1 MFCFY
6 EQIPSFF
13 SVSLCVFSVSSVAEN
28 VKLWQML
35 LQIST
40 THSPATDLGYL
51 LAKNPDKAQSFDLS
65 FGRAHAFYPVASE
78 TQCDFALLLEVDP
91 IALVRGKNKND
102 SGPLAQ
108 YVNDRPYVAGSFAS
122 VAIAQVLRS
131 ALSGQSRERP
141 ELAASALDFVA
152 RVNAIP
158 CSGDGSF
165 ARSLFDPLGYHVE
178 LDIPQL
184 DPQFGWGNAPCAAL
198 TLHGHVKLSDLLAHL
213 YVLLPVL
220 DDSKHYFIGEAE
232 VEKLLKRGAGWLE
245 NHPQRDLIVARYLK
259 RQRKLI
265 NSANAMLER
274 LAPDADET
282 DAPDAEE
289 ERIEKPLSLHQL
301 RLDAVT
307 DELKKSG
314 AKTVLDLGCGEGR
327 LLRAL
332 LDERQF
338 ETIIGV
344 DASHRALDV
353 AADKLKLERM
363 APLKR
368 ERLTL
373 LHGALTYRDDRLK
386 NFDAAALVEVVE
398 HLDPARLPAFEKA
411 IWQWARPAT
420 VVLTTPNRE
429 YNAHWA
435 SLPAGKMRH
444 KDHRFEWT
452 RAEFAQ
458 WAQRVAEENGY
469 SVEIRPLGPE
479 DENWGA
485 PSQMAVFRR

>member
-1 MFCFY
+1 
-6 EQIPSFF
+6 
-13 SVSLCVFSVSSVAEN
+13 
-28 VKLWQML
+28 ML

-40 THSPATDLGYL
+40 SHLPGAPATDFGYL
-51 LAKNPDKAQSFDLS
+51 LAKNPDKVQAFDLS
-65 FGRAHAFYPVASE
+65 FGRAHAFYPVANE
-78 TQCDFALLLEVDP
+78 NQCDFALLLEVDP
-91 IALVRGKNKND
+91 ITLVRGKNRND

-131 ALSGQSRERP
+131 ALGGQSKEKP
-141 ELAASALDFVA
+141 ELADCALDLVA
-152 RVNAIP
+152 RIDAIS

-165 ARSLFDPLGYHVE
+165 VRGLFEPLGYAVE
-178 LDIPQL
+178 LEIPRL
-184 DPQFGWGNAPCAAL
+184 DPNSSWGAAPCAAL
-198 TLHGHVKLSDLLAHL
+198 TLRAKVKLRDLLAHL

-220 DDSKHYFIGEAE
+220 DNNKHYFIGPEE

-245 NHPQRDLIVARYLK
+245 DHPQREIIVSRYLK
-259 RQRKLI
+259 RQRKLMD
-265 NSANAMLER
+265 AATEMLER
-274 LAPDADET
+274 LAPETADEVEI
-282 DAPDAEE
+282 AEE
-289 ERIEKPLSLHQL
+289 PSEKTVSLHQL
-301 RLDAVT
+301 RLDAVL

-314 AKTVLDLGCGEGR
+314 AKSVLDLGCGEGR

-332 LDERQF
+332 LDEKQF
-338 ETIIGV
+338 ENIIGV

-353 AADKLKLERM
+353 AADKLHLERM

-398 HLDPARLPAFEKA
+398 HLDPARLPAFERA
-411 IWQWARPAT
+411 VWEWARPQT

-429 YNAHWA
+429 YNAHWE

-444 KDHRFEWT
+444 GDHRFEWT
-452 RAEFAQ
+452 RAEFTN
-458 WAQRVAEENGY
+458 WAERVAADFGY
-469 SVEIRPLGPE
+469 GVEISALGPN
-479 DENWGA
+479 DEGLGA
-485 PSQMAVFRR
+485 PSQMAVFRRL

>member
-1 MFCFY
+1 
-6 EQIPSFF
+6 
-13 SVSLCVFSVSSVAEN
+13 
-28 VKLWQML
+28 ML

-40 THSPATDLGYL
+40 TYSPATDIGYL

-65 FGRAHAFYPVASE
+65 FGRAHAFYSVATE
-78 TQCDFALLLEVDP
+78 NQCDFALLLEVDP

-131 ALSGQSRERP
+131 ALGGQSKEKP
-141 ELAASALDFVA
+141 ELAQTVLDLVA
-152 RVNAIP
+152 CVDAIP

-165 ARSLFDPLGYHVE
+165 VRSLFEPLGYQVE
-178 LDIPQL
+178 LDIPTL
-184 DPQFGWGNAPCAAL
+184 DPKFDWGRAPCAAL
-198 TLHGHVKLSDLLAHL
+198 ALRGNVKLSDLLAHL

-220 DDSKHYFIGEAE
+220 DDSKHYFIGEDE

-245 NHPQRDLIVARYLK
+245 THPLREVIAARYLK

-265 NSANAMLER
+265 NSALERLER
-274 LAPDADET
+274 LAPETADENE
-282 DAPDAEE
+282 APDEVEAPT
-289 ERIEKPLSLHQL
+289 EKAISLHQL
-301 RLDAVT
+301 RLDAVL

-314 AKTVLDLGCGEGR
+314 AKSVLDLGCGEGR
-327 LLRAL
+327 LLRGL
-332 LDERQF
+332 LDEKQF
-338 ETIIGV
+338 ERIIGV

-353 AADKLKLERM
+353 AADKLHLERM

-386 NFDAAALVEVVE
+386 NFDAAALVEVIE

-411 IWQWARPAT
+411 VWEWARPQT

-429 YNAHWA
+429 YNAHWE

-444 KDHRFEWT
+444 SDHRFEWN
-452 RAEFAQ
+452 RAEFLS
-458 WAQRVAEENGY
+458 WAERVATDNGY
-469 SVEIRPLGPE
+469 QVEVRPLGPE
-479 DENWGA
+479 DENLGA
-485 PSQMAVFRR
+485 PSQMAMFTR

>member
-1 MFCFY
+1 
-6 EQIPSFF
+6 
-13 SVSLCVFSVSSVAEN
+13 
-28 VKLWQML
+28 ML

-40 THSPATDLGYL
+40 SAFSGAPATDIGFL

-65 FGRAHAFYPVASE
+65 FGRAHAFYPVANE
-78 TQCDFALLLEVDP
+78 NQCDFALLLEVDP
-91 IALVRGKNKND
+91 IALVRGKNKRD

-131 ALSGQSRERP
+131 ALGGQCKEKP
-141 ELAASALDFVA
+141 ELAQSALDLVA
-152 RVNAIP
+152 RVDAIP
-158 CSGDGSF
+158 CLGDGSF
-165 ARSLFDPLGYHVE
+165 TRSLFEPLGYEVE
-178 LDIPQL
+178 LDIPKL
-184 DPQFGWGNAPCAAL
+184 DPQFDWGAAPSAAL
-198 TLHGHVKLSDLLAHL
+198 TLRGRVKLSDLLAHL

-220 DDSKHYFIGEAE
+220 DDSKHYFIGESE

-245 NHPQRDLIVARYLK
+245 THPQREIIAARYLK
-259 RQRKLI
+259 RQRKLV
-265 NSANAMLER
+265 NSALEMLAR
-274 LAPDADET
+274 LAPETEDET
-282 DAPDAEE
+282 DATGEAEE
-289 ERIEKPLSLHQL
+289 PTETLSLHQI
-301 RLDAVT
+301 RLDAVL
-307 DELKKSG
+307 DELKNSDAKS
-314 AKTVLDLGCGEGR
+314 VLDLGCGEGR
-327 LLRAL
+327 LLRGL

-338 ETIIGV
+338 ERIIGV

-363 APLKR
+363 APLKA

-411 IWQWARPAT
+411 VWQWARPQT

-429 YNAHWA
+429 YNAHWE

-444 KDHRFEWT
+444 GDHRFEWT
-452 RAEFAQ
+452 RAEFAS
-458 WAQRVAEENGY
+458 WAGRVADENGY
-469 SVEIRPLGPE
+469 SVAISPLGPQ
-479 DENWGA
+479 DENLGA
-485 PSQMAVFRR
+485 PSQMAVFRKT

>member
-1 MFCFY
+1 MRAS
-6 EQIPSFF
+6 PL
-13 SVSLCVFSVSSVAEN
+13 VK
-28 VKLWQML
+28 VKLILML

-40 THSPATDLGYL
+40 THQPATDIGYL

-65 FGRAHAFYPVASE
+65 FGRAHAFYPVADAE
-78 TQCDFALLLEVDP
+78 QCDFALLLEVDP
-91 IALVRGKNKND
+91 IALVRGKNSRD

-131 ALSGQSRERP
+131 ALSGTCKEKP
-141 ELAASALDFVA
+141 ELVDVNLPLRA
-152 RVNAIP
+152 RVEAIP

-165 ARSLFDPLGYHVE
+165 VRSLFEPLGYEVA
-178 LDIPQL
+178 LDIPAL
-184 DPQFGWGNAPCAAL
+184 DPQFDWGRAPCAAL
-198 TLHGHVKLSDLLAHL
+198 DLRGELKLSELLAHL

-220 DDSKHYFIGEAE
+220 DDNKHYFIGPEE

-245 NHPQRDLIVARYLK
+245 THPQREVIASRYLK
-259 RQRKLI
+259 RQRGLV
-265 NSANAMLER
+265 NDALQRLER
-274 LAPDADET
+274 LAPETADET
-282 DAPDAEE
+282 EAPDAAE
-289 ERIEKPLSLHQL
+289 ERIEKPLSLHQI
-301 RLDAVT
+301 RLDAV
-307 DELKKSG
+307 LKQLKSSG
-314 AKTVLDLGCGEGR
+314 AKSVLDLGCGEGR
-327 LLRAL
+327 LLRGL

-338 ETIIGV
+338 ERIIGV

-398 HLDPARLPAFEKA
+398 HLDPARLNAFEKA
-411 IWQWARPAT
+411 VWEWARPAT

-429 YNAHWA
+429 YNAHWG

-444 KDHRFEWT
+444 RDHRFEWT
-452 RAEFAQ
+452 REEFAN
-458 WAQRVAEENGY
+458 WANRVADDYGY
-469 SVEIRPLGPE
+469 GVEISPLGPE
-479 DENWGA
+479 DEALGA
-485 PSQMAVFRR
+485 PSQMAVFRKL

>member
-1 MFCFY
+1 
-6 EQIPSFF
+6 
-13 SVSLCVFSVSSVAEN
+13 
-28 VKLWQML
+28 ML

-40 THSPATDLGYL
+40 THAPATDLGYL

-65 FGRAHAFYPVASE
+65 FGRAHAFYPVADADNC
-78 TQCDFALLLEVDP
+78 TFALLLEVDP

-108 YVNDRPYVAGSFAS
+108 YVNDRPYVASSFAS

-131 ALSGQSRERP
+131 ALGGQSRERP
-141 ELAASALDFVA
+141 LLADTALPLRA
-152 RVNAIP
+152 RVEAIP

-165 ARSLFDPLGYHVE
+165 VRSLFEPLGYQVT
-178 LDIPQL
+178 LDIPKL
-184 DPQFGWGNAPCAAL
+184 DPQFEWGQAPCAAL
-198 TLHGHVKLSDLLAHL
+198 ELRGQLKLSDLLAHL

-220 DDSKHYFIGEAE
+220 DDNKHYFIGEAE

-245 NHPQRDLIVARYLK
+245 THPQREVITSRYLK
-259 RQRKLI
+259 RQRGLV
-265 NSANAMLER
+265 NAALERLER
-274 LAPDADET
+274 LAPETADEET
-282 DAPDAEE
+282 EAPDAAEAG
-289 ERIEKPLSLHQL
+289 IEKPLSLHQI
-301 RLDAVT
+301 RLDAVL
-307 DELKKSG
+307 DALKNSG
-314 AKTVLDLGCGEGR
+314 AKSVLDLGCGEGR

-338 ETIIGV
+338 ERIIGV
-344 DASHRALDV
+344 DASHRALDI

-386 NFDAAALVEVVE
+386 GFDAAALVEVVE
-398 HLDPARLPAFEKA
+398 HLDPARLGAFERA
-411 IWQWARPAT
+411 VWEWARPAT

-429 YNAHWA
+429 YNAHWEN
-435 SLPAGKMRH
+435 LPAGKMRH
-444 KDHRFEWT
+444 RDHRFEWD

-458 WAQRVAEENGY
+458 WANRVADDYGY
-469 SVEIRPLGPE
+469 AVEISPLGPQ
-479 DENWGA
+479 DEALGA
-485 PSQMAVFRR
+485 PSQMAVFAR

>member
-1 MFCFY
+1 
-6 EQIPSFF
+6 
-13 SVSLCVFSVSSVAEN
+13 
-28 VKLWQML
+28 ML

-40 THSPATDLGYL
+40 SQISGAPATDLGFL
-51 LAKNPDKAQSFDLS
+51 LAKNPAKAQSFDLS
-65 FGRAHAFYPVASE
+65 FGRAHAFYPVADE
-78 TQCDFALLLEVDP
+78 NQCDFALLLEVDP

-141 ELAASALDFVA
+141 ELAETALPLRA
-152 RVNAIP
+152 RVEAIP

-165 ARSLFDPLGYHVE
+165 ARSLFEPLGYHVN
-178 LDIPQL
+178 LDIPKL
-184 DPQFGWGNAPCAAL
+184 DPKFEWGSAPCAAL
-198 TLHGHVKLSDLLAHL
+198 ELRGHLKLSDLLAHL

-245 NHPQRDLIVARYLK
+245 THPQRELIASRYLK
-259 RQRKLI
+259 RQRGLV
-265 NSANAMLER
+265 NSALERLER
-274 LAPDADET
+274 LAPETADEAET
-282 DAPDAEE
+282 PDAAEE
-289 ERIEKPLSLHQL
+289 QIEKPLSLHQI
-301 RLDAVT
+301 RLDAVL
-307 DELKKSG
+307 EALKESG
-314 AKTVLDLGCGEGR
+314 AHSVLDLGCGEGR

-338 ETIIGV
+338 ERIIGV
-344 DASHRALDV
+344 DASHRALEM

-363 APLKR
+363 APTQR

-386 NFDAAALVEVVE
+386 GFDAAALVEVVE
-398 HLDPARLPAFEKA
+398 HLDPARLPAFERA
-411 IWQWARPAT
+411 VWEWARPAT
-420 VVLTTPNRE
+420 IVLTTPNRE
-429 YNAHWA
+429 YNAHWE

-444 KDHRFEWT
+444 RDHRFEWD

-458 WAQRVAEENGY
+458 WAGRVADENGY
-469 SVEIRPLGPE
+469 RVEISPLGPQ
-479 DENWGA
+479 DEALGA
-485 PSQMAVFRR
+485 PSQMAVFAR

>member
-1 MFCFY
+1 
-6 EQIPSFF
+6 
-13 SVSLCVFSVSSVAEN
+13 
-28 VKLWQML
+28 ML

-40 THSPATDLGYL
+40 THAPATDIGYL
-51 LAKNPDKAQSFDLS
+51 LAKNPDKAQAFDLS
-65 FGRAHAFYPVASE
+65 FGRAHAFYPVADNDNC
-78 TQCDFALLLEVDP
+78 TFALLLEVDP
-91 IALVRGKNKND
+91 IALVRGKNSRD

-131 ALSGQSRERP
+131 ALGGQSKDKP
-141 ELAASALDFVA
+141 ELAQTALDLVA
-152 RVNAIP
+152 RVDAIP

-165 ARSLFDPLGYHVE
+165 VRSLFEPLGYEVE
-178 LDIPQL
+178 LDIPKL
-184 DPQFGWGNAPCAAL
+184 DPQSDWGTAPCAAL
-198 TLHGHVKLSDLLAHL
+198 MIRGTLKLSDLLAHL

-220 DDSKHYFIGEAE
+220 DDSKHYFIGESE

-245 NHPQRDLIVARYLK
+245 SHPQREIIVARYLK

-265 NSANAMLER
+265 NAATEMLER
-274 LAPDADET
+274 LAPETADET
-282 DAPDAEE
+282 EAPDDTEA
-289 ERIEKPLSLHQL
+289 RIEKPLSLHQI
-301 RLDAVT
+301 RLDAVL
-307 DELKKSG
+307 DELKNSG
-314 AKTVLDLGCGEGR
+314 ARSVLDLGCGEGR
-327 LLRAL
+327 LLRGL

-338 ETIIGV
+338 ERIIGV

-363 APLKR
+363 APLKA

-386 NFDAAALVEVVE
+386 NFDAAALVEVIE
-398 HLDPARLPAFEKA
+398 HLDPARLGAFERA

-429 YNAHWA
+429 YNAHWE

-444 KDHRFEWT
+444 RDHRFEWD
-452 RAEFAQ
+452 RAEFSA
-458 WAQRVAEENGY
+458 WANRVAQDYGY
-469 SVEIRPLGPE
+469 TVEVRPLGPE
-479 DENWGA
+479 EEDLGA
-485 PSQMAVFRR
+485 PSQMAVFRKG

>member
-1 MFCFY
+1 MTLAAVKR
-6 EQIPSFF
+6 QTPS
-13 SVSLCVFSVSSVAEN
+13 
-28 VKLWQML
+28 QML

-40 THSPATDLGYL
+40 NHTPATDIGYL

-65 FGRAHAFYPVASE
+65 FGRAHAFYPVANE
-78 TQCDFALLLEVDP
+78 NQCDFALLLEVDP

-122 VAIAQVLRS
+122 VAIAHVLRS
-131 ALSGQSRERP
+131 ALGGQSKEKP
-141 ELAASALDFVA
+141 ELAQTTLDLVA
-152 RVNAIP
+152 CVDAIA

-165 ARSLFDPLGYHVE
+165 VRSLFEPLGYTVE

-184 DPQFGWGNAPCAAL
+184 DPKFDWGQAPCATLAL
-198 TLHGHVKLSDLLAHL
+198 RGNVKLSDLLAHL

-220 DDSKHYFIGEAE
+220 DDSKHYFIGEDE

-245 NHPQRDLIVARYLK
+245 THPMREVIAARYLK

-265 NSANAMLER
+265 NSALERLER
-274 LAPDADET
+274 LAPETADET
-282 DAPDAEE
+282 EVEQEPT
-289 ERIEKPLSLHQL
+289 EKAISLHQI
-301 RLDAVT
+301 RLDAVL

-314 AKTVLDLGCGEGR
+314 AKSVLDLGCGEGR
-327 LLRAL
+327 LLRGL
-332 LDERQF
+332 LDEKQF
-338 ETIIGV
+338 EKIIGV

-353 AADKLKLERM
+353 AADKLHLERM

-398 HLDPARLPAFEKA
+398 HLDPARLPAFERA
-411 IWQWARPAT
+411 IWEWARPQT

-429 YNAHWA
+429 YNAHWE

-444 KDHRFEWT
+444 GDHRFEWD
-452 RAEFAQ
+452 RAEFLS
-458 WAQRVAEENGY
+458 WAERVAEDYGY
-469 SVEIRPLGPE
+469 QVEVRPLGPE
-479 DENWGA
+479 DENLGA